1 MKKQMH
7 FWNFYLKPADGI
19 SRILLQ
25 LWQQTSIL
33 RLHLVDFQSKL
44 WRPIFTE
51 IYCREINFRVNF
63 FPGMQIWYIS
73 RWFISMDGE
82 VLIISSGII
91 FVATK
96 HISMVFIVFIL
107 EKENL

>member
-1 MKKQMH
+1 
-7 FWNFYLKPADGI
+7 
-19 SRILLQ
+19 
-25 LWQQTSIL
+25 
-33 RLHLVDFQSKL
+33 
-44 WRPIFTE
+44 
-51 IYCREINFRVNF
+51 
-63 FPGMQIWYIS
+63 
-73 RWFISMDGE
+73 MDGE